1 MKRFIII
8 SLMAAMTLPTLAC
21 LWAGTDNYYLFSP
34 FVGNNFKN
42 RVEKICNDN
51 WKAYLGSTEEYY
63 WFNADEVIKAAQ
75 QKGDA
80 LMVSYIQNLQKY
92 LDCVDIEQRK
102 QYEWNYPTKE
112 DIAAQKRDLQAVRT
126 YALGKTKTK
135 LRSQHALLYMR
146 CNMMLG
152 QHQENVTYWEQTASE
167 FIETVYKDMMKNIYA
182 GALYKTGREAEAG
195 ELFAEMDDEES
206 LMTQFYKK
214 RSYLAISQHYKQN
227 PTSKALPWLLK
238 DFVNNAQE
246 AADAANGGG
255 GSIGKLFVRD
265 INKQES
271 WQMQQFCE
279 MVVREGKTDCPIMW
293 KSAKAWLEFLAG
305 NQKEAANDILEAI
318 KLDGT
323 ARMKDNAHVLM
334 LYITAAQAKPSE
346 AFDDYIADE
355 LAWLR
360 EKQKEAVDDAFFE
373 NAESRLTNQVLVP
386 HYRSNPV
393 RLAAICRALKGA
405 GGSFDF
411 DTLNVANTEKYLF
424 YTNTPA
430 NNKLDKYL
438 KANLNENDTVLSEH
452 IGTKYMRLCQ
462 WDKAIQ
468 WLKDIPISFY
478 NNHFGSEYRYYSVVR
493 HYDVEPWV
501 KRQWVN
507 TNELWEKDLK
517 WWKHIKL
524 DFCKEMQMME
534 GSLSLLKGK
543 AYDQR
548 CYNLAVYYAQASIHG
563 DCWWLLHNTKG
574 IYDNAGVNEV
584 DFDKKAIEMLQKVAT
599 SSDPALKRKAL
610 FGLGYRELY
619 GAVFYGESN
628 KNLWTEKV
636 WDSEKADYVNKYN
649 PSAAQYRAYQALY
662 ELTGDQPEEEF
673 IRKCDEYVQFR
684 KYYRQHKN

>member
-8 SLMAAMTLPTLAC
+8 SLMTAMTLPMLAC
-21 LWAGTDNYYLFSP
+21 AGGGTDNYYLFSP
-34 FVGNNFKN
+34 FVGNNFRN

-80 LMVSYIQNLQKY
+80 LMVTYIQNLQKY

-112 DIAAQKRDLQAVRT
+112 DIDGQKRTLQAVRT

-152 QHQENVTYWEQTASE
+152 QHQENITYWEQTAKD
-167 FIETVYKDMMKNIYA
+167 FIETLYKDMMKNIYA

-246 AADAANGGG
+246 AADAVNGGG
-255 GSIGKLFVRD
+255 GSVGKQFIRD

-305 NQKEAANDILEAI
+305 NQKEAANDILDAV

-323 ARMKDNAHVLM
+323 ARMKDNARVLL

-346 AFDDYIADE
+346 AFDDYLTDE
-355 LAWLR
+355 LQWL
-360 EKQKEAVDDAFFE
+360 KQKQEEEGGDFFSGAE
-373 NAESRLTNQVLVP
+373 NRLTNKVLVP

-393 RLAAICRALKGA
+393 RLAAICLALYSA
-405 GGSFDF
+405 GCGFDL
-411 DTLNVANTEKYLF
+411 DTLNVSSTEKFLY
-424 YTNTPA
+424 YTNTPG

-438 KANLNENDTVLSEH
+438 KANLHENDTVLSEL

-468 WLKDIPISFY
+468 WLKDIPVGFY
-478 NNHFGSEYRYYSVVR
+478 NEYRSREYRYYSVLR
-493 HYDVEPWV
+493 KYTVEPWI
-501 KRQWVN
+501 KRQWLN
-507 TNELWEKDLK
+507 SDEAWEKDVK
-517 WWKHIKL
+517 WWKNLKL

-534 GSLSLLKGK
+534 GSLDLLKGK

-548 CYNLAVYYAQASIHG
+548 CYNLAVYYAQASVHG
-563 DCWWLLHNTKG
+563 DCWWLMRDFKG
-574 IYDNAGVNEV
+574 AYDKVRVNEV
-584 DFDKKAIEMLQKVAT
+584 DFGQKAYEMLQKTAM

-610 FGLGYRELY
+610 FGMGYRELY
-619 GAVFYGESN
+619 GVLPYSESN
-628 KNLWTEKV
+628 GKLWREKV
-636 WDSEKADYVNKYN
+636 WDDDKSEYVDKINSSG
-649 PSAAQYRAYQALY
+649 PQYRAFQALY
-662 ELTGDQPEEEF
+662 DLTNDQPEEEY
-673 IRKCDEYVQFR
+673 IRKCDEYAQFC

>member
-8 SLMAAMTLPTLAC
+8 SLLTAMTLPMLAC
-21 LWAGTDNYYLFSP
+21 AGGGTDNYYLFSP
-34 FVGNNFKN
+34 YIGNNFKS

-51 WKAYLGSTEEYY
+51 WKAYLGSTEEYF

-112 DIAAQKRDLQAVRT
+112 DIEGQKRTLQTVRT

-146 CNMMLG
+146 CNMILG
-152 QHQENVTYWEQTASE
+152 QHQENVTYWEQTASQ

-246 AADAANGGG
+246 AADAVNGGG
-255 GSIGKLFVRD
+255 GSIGKQFIRD

-279 MVVREGKTDCPIMW
+279 LVVREGKTDCPIMW
-293 KSAKAWLEFLAG
+293 KSAQAWLEFLAG
-305 NQKEAANDILEAI
+305 DQKKAAKDILDAV
-318 KLDGT
+318 KLEGT
-323 ARMKDNAHVLM
+323 DRMKDNARVLL
-334 LYITAAQAKPSE
+334 LYITAAQAKPGE
-346 AFDDYIADE
+346 AFDDYLADE
-355 LAWLR
+355 LQWL
-360 EKQKEAVDDAFFE
+360 KQKQEGEGGSFFLEAE
-373 NAESRLTNQVLVP
+373 NRLTSKVLVP
-386 HYRSNPV
+386 HYRSNSI
-393 RLAAICRALKGA
+393 RLTAISRALFSTGC
-405 GGSFDF
+405 GFDL
-411 DTLNVANTEKYLF
+411 DTLNVGSTEKYLF

-430 NNKLDKYL
+430 NNKLDKFL
-438 KANLNENDTVLSEH
+438 KATLHENDTVLSDL

-468 WLKDIPISFY
+468 WLKDIPLSFY
-478 NNHFGSEYRYYSVVR
+478 NDYCSREYRYYSVYR
-493 HYDVEPWV
+493 HYNVEPWM
-501 KRQWVN
+501 KRQWLN
-507 TNELWEKDLK
+507 TDEAWEKNVQ
-517 WWKHIKL
+517 WWKNLKL

-534 GSLSLLKGK
+534 GSLNLLKDK

-548 CYNLAVYYAQASIHG
+548 CYNLATYYAQASIHG
-563 DCWWLLHNTKG
+563 D
-574 IYDNAGVNEV
+574 
-584 DFDKKAIEMLQKVAT
+584 
-599 SSDPALKRKAL
+599 
-610 FGLGYRELY
+610 
-619 GAVFYGESN
+619 
-628 KNLWTEKV
+628 
-636 WDSEKADYVNKYN
+636 
-649 PSAAQYRAYQALY
+649 
-662 ELTGDQPEEEF
+662 
-673 IRKCDEYVQFR
+673 
-684 KYYRQHKN
+684 

>member
-8 SLMAAMTLPTLAC
+8 SLMTAMTLPTLAC
-21 LWAGTDNYYLFSP
+21 AGGGTDNYYLFSP
-34 FVGNNFKN
+34 FVGNNFKS

-51 WKAYLGSTEEYY
+51 WKAYLGSTEEYF
-63 WFNADEVIKAAQ
+63 WFNAEEVIKAAQ

-112 DIAAQKRDLQAVRT
+112 DIDGQKRTLQAVRT
-126 YALGKTKTK
+126 YALGKTKSK

-152 QHQENVTYWEQTASE
+152 QHQENVTYWEQTASQ

-255 GSIGKLFVRD
+255 GGSVGKQFIRD
-265 INKQES
+265 INQQES

-305 NQKEAANDILEAI
+305 KKKEAATDILAAV

-334 LYITAAQAKPSE
+334 LYITAAQAKPGE

-355 LAWLR
+355 LAWLK
-360 EKQKEAVDDAFFE
+360 EKQDEDGFFLGAE
-373 NAESRLTNQVLVP
+373 NRLTNQVLVP
-386 HYRSNPV
+386 HYKSNPV
-393 RLAAICRALKGA
+393 RLTAICRALYSS
-405 GGSFDF
+405 GSGFDL
-411 DTLNVANTEKYLF
+411 DTLNVGSTEKYLF

-430 NNKLDKYL
+430 NNKLDKFL
-438 KANLNENDTVLSEH
+438 KAQLHENDTALTEL

-462 WDKAIQ
+462 WDKAIK
-468 WLKDIPISFY
+468 WLKDIPLSFY
-478 NNHFGSEYRYYSVVR
+478 NNNFSREYRYYSVLR
-493 HYDVEPWV
+493 HYNVEPWI
-501 KRQWVN
+501 KRQWLN
-507 TNELWEKDLK
+507 TDEAWEKNIL
-517 WWKHIKL
+517 WWKPIKL

-534 GSLSLLKGK
+534 GSLNLLKGK

-548 CYNLAVYYAQASIHG
+548 CYNLATYYAQASIHG
-563 DCWWLLHNTKG
+563 DCWWLLRDAKSCW
-574 IYDNAGVNEV
+574 DNARVNEV
-584 DFDKKAIEMLQKVAT
+584 DFDLKARELLQKAAM
-599 SSDPALKRKAL
+599 SSDPALKSKAL
-610 FGLGYRELY
+610 FAMGYRELY
-619 GAVFYGESN
+619 GVVFYGEKN
-628 KNLWTEKV
+628 PNLWYDNV
-636 WDSEKADYVNKYN
+636 WDSDKGEYVKKYN
-649 PSAAQYRAYQALY
+649 PSSPQYRAYQALY
-662 ELTGDQPEEEF
+662 ELTGDQPQEEY
-673 IRKCDEYVQFR
+673 IRKCDEYEQFR
-684 KYYRQHKN
+684 KYYRQHR

>member
-8 SLMAAMTLPTLAC
+8 SLLTAMTLPMLAC
-21 LWAGTDNYYLFSP
+21 AGGGTDNYYLFSP
-34 FVGNNFKN
+34 YIGNNFKS

-51 WKAYLGSTEEYY
+51 WKAYLGSTEEYF

-112 DIAAQKRDLQAVRT
+112 DIEGQKRTLQTVRT

-146 CNMMLG
+146 CNMILG
-152 QHQENVTYWEQTASE
+152 QHQENVTYWEQTASQ

-246 AADAANGGG
+246 AADAVNGGG
-255 GSIGKLFVRD
+255 GSIGKQFIRD

-279 MVVREGKTDCPIMW
+279 LVVREGKTDCPIMW
-293 KSAKAWLEFLAG
+293 KSAQAWLEFLAG
-305 NQKEAANDILEAI
+305 DQKKAAKDILDAV
-318 KLDGT
+318 KLEGT
-323 ARMKDNAHVLM
+323 DRMKDNARVLL
-334 LYITAAQAKPSE
+334 LYITAAQAKPGE
-346 AFDDYIADE
+346 AFDDYLADE
-355 LAWLR
+355 LQWL
-360 EKQKEAVDDAFFE
+360 KQKQEGEGGSFFLEAE
-373 NAESRLTNQVLVP
+373 NRLTSKVLVP
-386 HYRSNPV
+386 HYRSNSI
-393 RLAAICRALKGA
+393 RLTAISRALFSTGC
-405 GGSFDF
+405 GFDL
-411 DTLNVANTEKYLF
+411 DTLNVGSTEKYLF

-430 NNKLDKYL
+430 NNKLDKFL
-438 KANLNENDTVLSEH
+438 KATLHENDTVLSDL
-452 IGTKYMRLCQ
+452 IGTKYMRICQ

-468 WLKDIPISFY
+468 WLKDIPLSFY
-478 NNHFGSEYRYYSVVR
+478 NDYCSREYRYYSVYR
-493 HYDVEPWV
+493 HYNVEPWM
-501 KRQWVN
+501 KRQWLN
-507 TNELWEKDLK
+507 TDEAWEKNVQ
-517 WWKHIKL
+517 WWKNLKL

-534 GSLSLLKGK
+534 GSLNLLKDK

-548 CYNLAVYYAQASIHG
+548 CYNLATYYAQASIHG
-563 DCWWLLHNTKG
+563 D
-574 IYDNAGVNEV
+574 
-584 DFDKKAIEMLQKVAT
+584 
-599 SSDPALKRKAL
+599 
-610 FGLGYRELY
+610 
-619 GAVFYGESN
+619 
-628 KNLWTEKV
+628 
-636 WDSEKADYVNKYN
+636 
-649 PSAAQYRAYQALY
+649 
-662 ELTGDQPEEEF
+662 
-673 IRKCDEYVQFR
+673 
-684 KYYRQHKN
+684 

>member
-8 SLMAAMTLPTLAC
+8 SLMTAMTLPLLAC
-21 LWAGTDNYYLFSP
+21 AGGGTDNYYLFSP
-34 FVGNNFKN
+34 FVGNNFKS

-80 LMVSYIQNLQKY
+80 LMVTYIQNLQKY

-112 DIAAQKRDLQAVRT
+112 DIDGQKRTLQAVRT

-152 QHQENVTYWEQTASE
+152 QHQENITYWEQTAKD

-246 AADAANGGG
+246 AADAVNGGG
-255 GSIGKLFVRD
+255 GSVGKQFIRD

-305 NQKEAANDILEAI
+305 NQKEAANDILDAV

-323 ARMKDNAHVLM
+323 ARMKDNARVLL

-346 AFDDYIADE
+346 AFDDYLTDE
-355 LAWLR
+355 LQWL
-360 EKQKEAVDDAFFE
+360 KQKQEEEGGDFFSGAE
-373 NAESRLTNQVLVP
+373 NRLTNKVLVP

-393 RLAAICRALKGA
+393 RLAAICLALYSA
-405 GGSFDF
+405 GCGFDL
-411 DTLNVANTEKYLF
+411 DTLNVSSTEKFLY
-424 YTNTPA
+424 YTNTPG

-438 KANLNENDTVLSEH
+438 KANLHENDTVLSEL

-468 WLKDIPISFY
+468 WLKDIPVGFY
-478 NNHFGSEYRYYSVVR
+478 NEYRSREYRYYSVLR
-493 HYDVEPWV
+493 KYTVEPWI
-501 KRQWVN
+501 KRQWLN
-507 TNELWEKDLK
+507 SDEAWEKDVK
-517 WWKHIKL
+517 WWKNLKL

-534 GSLSLLKGK
+534 GSLDLLKGK

-548 CYNLAVYYAQASIHG
+548 CYNLAVYYAQASVHG
-563 DCWWLLHNTKG
+563 DCWWLMRDFKG
-574 IYDNAGVNEV
+574 AYDKVRVNEV
-584 DFDKKAIEMLQKVAT
+584 DFGQKAYEMLQKTAM

-610 FGLGYRELY
+610 FGMGYRELY
-619 GAVFYGESN
+619 GVLPYSESN
-628 KNLWTEKV
+628 GKLWREKV
-636 WDSEKADYVNKYN
+636 WDDDKSEYVDKINSSG
-649 PSAAQYRAYQALY
+649 PQYRAFQALY
-662 ELTGDQPEEEF
+662 DLTNDQPEEEY
-673 IRKCDEYVQFR
+673 IRKCDEYAQFC

>member
-8 SLMAAMTLPTLAC
+8 SLLSAMTLPILAC
-21 LWAGTDNYYLFSP
+21 AWVGTDNYYLFSP
-34 FVGNNFKN
+34 YVSNNFKS
-42 RVEKICNDN
+42 RVERICNDN
-51 WKAYLGSTEEYY
+51 WKAYLGSTEEYF
-63 WFNADEVIKAAQ
+63 WFRADDVIKAAQ

-80 LMVSYIQNLQKY
+80 LMVSYVQNLQKY
-92 LDCVDIEQRK
+92 LECVSIEQSK
-102 QYEWNYPTKE
+102 QWEWDYPTKE
-112 DIAAQKRDLQAVRT
+112 KLAEQKRDLEAVRA
-126 YALGKTKTK
+126 YALGKTKSK

-152 QHQENVTYWEQTASE
+152 RHQENITYWEQTASQ
-167 FIETVYKDMMKNIYA
+167 FIETVYKDMMQNIYA

-195 ELFAEMDDEES
+195 ELFAEMDDDES

-227 PTSKALPWLLK
+227 PTSKALPWLLT

-246 AADAANGGG
+246 AADAVSGGG
-255 GSIGKLFVRD
+255 GAVGKQFIRD
-265 INKQES
+265 INKEES

-293 KSAKAWLEFLAG
+293 KMAKAWLEYLAG
-305 NQKEAANDILEAI
+305 NKREAATDILAAT

-323 ARMKDNAHVLM
+323 ARMKDNAHVLL

-360 EKQKEAVDDAFFE
+360 EKGKEDVFFS
-373 NAESRLTNQVLVP
+373 NAENRITNQVLVP
-386 HYRSNPV
+386 HYRPDPV
-393 RLAAICRALKGA
+393 RLTAICQALSS
-405 GGSFDF
+405 GGSGFDL
-411 DTLNVANTEKYLF
+411 DTLNVGSTERYLF

-430 NNKLDKYL
+430 KNKLDKFL
-438 KANLNENDTVLSEH
+438 KSNLHENDTVLSEL

-468 WLKDIPISFY
+468 WLKDIPVSFY
-478 NNHFGSEYRYYSVVR
+478 NEHRSSEYRYYSVLR
-493 HYDVEPWV
+493 KYDVEPWI
-501 KRQWVN
+501 KRQWLKSDEAWDRDV
-507 TNELWEKDLK
+507 K
-517 WWKHIKL
+517 WWKQLKL

-548 CYNLAVYYAQASIHG
+548 CYNLAIYYAQASVHG
-563 DCWWLLHNTKG
+563 DCWWLMHTTKS
-574 IYDNAGVNEV
+574 IWDTFRANET
-584 DFDKKAIEMLQKVAT
+584 DLDQRAIEMLQKVAM

-610 FGLGYRELY
+610 FAMGYRELY
-619 GAVFYGESN
+619 GVKPYGESN
-628 KNLWTEKV
+628 NKLWRENV
-636 WDSEKADYVNKYN
+636 WDDKQSEYVDKYN
-649 PSAAQYRAYQALY
+649 PTAPQYRAFQALY
-662 ELTGDQPEEEF
+662 ELTGDQPQDDY
-673 IRKCDEYVQFR
+673 IRKCDEYAQFR
-684 KYYRQHKN
+684 KYYRQHR

>member
-8 SLMAAMTLPTLAC
+8 SLMTAMTLPTLAC
-21 LWAGTDNYYLFSP
+21 AGGGTDNYYLFSP
-34 FVGNNFKN
+34 FVGNNFKS

-51 WKAYLGSTEEYY
+51 WKAYLGSTEEYF
-63 WFNADEVIKAAQ
+63 WFNAEEVIKAAQ

-112 DIAAQKRDLQAVRT
+112 DIDGQKRTLQAVRT
-126 YALGKTKTK
+126 YALGKTKSK

-152 QHQENVTYWEQTASE
+152 QHQENVTYWEQTASQ

-255 GSIGKLFVRD
+255 GGSVGKQFIRD
-265 INKQES
+265 INQQES

-305 NQKEAANDILEAI
+305 KKKEAATDILAAV

-355 LAWLR
+355 LAWLK
-360 EKQKEAVDDAFFE
+360 EKQDEDGFFLGAE
-373 NAESRLTNQVLVP
+373 NRLTNQVLVP
-386 HYRSNPV
+386 HYKSNPV
-393 RLAAICRALKGA
+393 RLTAICRALYSS
-405 GGSFDF
+405 GSGFDL
-411 DTLNVANTEKYLF
+411 DTLNVADTEKYLY
-424 YTNTPA
+424 YTTSLA
-430 NNKLDKYL
+430 NNKLDKFL
-438 KANLNENDTVLSEH
+438 KANIQENDTAMSDL

-462 WDKAIQ
+462 WDKAIT
-468 WLKDIPISFY
+468 WLNTVPVSYY
-478 NNHFGSEYRYYSVVR
+478 NNNRSTGYLYYSLVR
-493 HYDVEPWV
+493 QWDVEPWS
-501 KRQWVN
+501 KRQWISDSDSW
-507 TNELWEKDLK
+507 WERDHK
-517 WWKHIKL
+517 WWKQRKL
-524 DFCKEMQMME
+524 DFCKEVQMME
-534 GSLSLLKGK
+534 NSLSLLNGK
-543 AYDQR
+543 ALEQR
-548 CYNLAVYYAQASIHG
+548 CYNLAIRYAQASIHG
-563 DCWWLLHNTKG
+563 DCWWLLRDAKSCMDTVR
-574 IYDNAGVNEV
+574 VNEV
-584 DFDKKAIEMLQKVAT
+584 DFGQKAVKMLQKAAV
-599 SSDPALKRKAL
+599 SSDQSLKRKAL
-610 FGLGYRELY
+610 FALGYRELY
-619 GAVFYGESN
+619 NDVKGLGHWYTVS
-628 KNLWTEKV
+628 
-636 WDSEKADYVNKYN
+636 WDSGEMVEAYHRNA
-649 PSAAQYRAYQALY
+649 PQFQAYQALY
-662 ELTGDQPEEEF
+662 ELTGDAPQEEY
-673 IRKCDEYVQFR
+673 IRKCDAFDQFR
-684 KYYRQHKN
+684 KYYREHK

>member
-8 SLMAAMTLPTLAC
+8 SLMTAMTLPMLAC
-21 LWAGTDNYYLFSP
+21 GGGGTDNYYLFSP
-34 FVGNNFKN
+34 FVGNNFRN
-42 RVEKICNDN
+42 RVQEICNEN
-51 WKAYLGSTEEYY
+51 WKAYLGSTSEYF
-63 WFNADEVIKAAQ
+63 WFDADEVIKAAQ
-75 QKGDA
+75 QKGDD
-80 LMVSYIQNLQKY
+80 LMVSYVQNLQKY
-92 LDCVDIEQRK
+92 LKCVGVEQDK
-102 QYEWNYPTKE
+102 QYEWNYPSKE
-112 DIAAQKRDLQAVRT
+112 DLAAQKRDLQAVRT
-126 YALGKTKTK
+126 YALGKTKSK

-152 QHQENVTYWEQTASE
+152 QHSENVTYWEQTAKD

-246 AADAANGGG
+246 AADAVNGGG
-255 GSIGKLFVRD
+255 GSVGKQFIRD

-305 NQKEAANDILEAI
+305 NQKEAANDILEAV

-346 AFDDYIADE
+346 AFDDYLADE
-355 LAWLR
+355 LQWLR
-360 EKQKEAVDDAFFE
+360 QKGNEDGFFRDAE
-373 NAESRLTNQVLVP
+373 NRLTNYVLIP
-386 HYRSNPV
+386 HYRSTPV
-393 RLAAICRALKGA
+393 RLAAICQALYS
-405 GGSFDF
+405 GGSGFDI
-411 DTLNVANTEKYLF
+411 DTLNVSSTEKYLF

-430 NNKLDKYL
+430 KNKLDKYL
-438 KANLNENDTVLSEH
+438 KANLHENDTVLSEL

-478 NNHFGSEYRYYSVVR
+478 NEHRSSEYRYYSILR
-493 HYDVEPWV
+493 QYDVEPWI
-501 KRQWVN
+501 KRQWLKSD
-507 TNELWEKDLK
+507 EAWEKDLK

-534 GSLSLLKGK
+534 GSLNLLKGK

-548 CYNLAVYYAQASIHG
+548 CYNLAIYYAQASVHG
-563 DCWWLLHNTKG
+563 DCWWLMRDFKG
-574 IYDNAGVNEV
+574 AYDKVRVNEV
-584 DFDKKAIEMLQKVAT
+584 DFGQKAYEMLQKAAM
-599 SSDPALKRKAL
+599 SSDQALKQKAL
-610 FGLGYRELY
+610 FAMGWRELY
-619 GAVFYGESN
+619 GILPYSESN
-628 KNLWTEKV
+628 GKLWREKV
-636 WDSEKADYVNKYN
+636 WDSDKSEYVDKVNSSG
-649 PSAAQYRAYQALY
+649 PQYRAFQALY
-662 ELTGDQPEEEF
+662 DLTGDQPQEDY
-673 IRKCDEYVQFR
+673 IRKCDEYVQFL